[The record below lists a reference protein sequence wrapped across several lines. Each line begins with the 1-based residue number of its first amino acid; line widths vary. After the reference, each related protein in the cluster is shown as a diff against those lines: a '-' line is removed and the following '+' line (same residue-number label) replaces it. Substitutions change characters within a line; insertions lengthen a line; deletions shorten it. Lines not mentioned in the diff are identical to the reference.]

1 MTDASLS
8 FHPLSFLPDRK
19 DAGVVVGRRDSESF
33 AILDADD
40 AALLERMVSGMPP
53 DQAAAWYE
61 SEFGLAVDMPDFLES
76 LDELGFLRRSEDPVV
91 DLRPPGLEWLG
102 RALFSRLAFVVL
114 GVAVAAYLLAIRAD
128 PGIAPNPRQVFFTNS
143 LVLVQLLVVFG
154 QLPWIGLHEAC
165 HVLAGRRIGLRSQ
178 LGMGI
183 RLYFV
188 VFETRMNGLLT
199 VRHQKRYLPMLAGLL
214 MDAFVISS
222 LGLIAFAVRN
232 PDGSD
237 PLIGRIA
244 LAMAFPI
251 LVRFAYQFLLFLQ
264 TDIYFVVATAIG
276 TYDLHAAAQALI
288 RNRVWKLLGRPDK
301 LIDEDQWTARDLRAA
316 RGYAPF
322 YLVGAGVLIAI
333 GVLVIVPI
341 LLHIGHLAVTALNSS
356 PLHVR
361 FWDTLA
367 FIALNLAQFGL
378 LGFVATPQAHADP
391 PRRAANRVPKGLKS

>member
-1 MTDASLS
+1 MTDASVS
-8 FHPLSFLPDRK
+8 FHPLSFLPDRN
-19 DAGVVVGRRDSESF
+19 DVGVVVGRRDSESF
-33 AILDADD
+33 AVFDADD
-40 AALLERMVSGMPP
+40 AALLERMVGGLPP

-61 SEFGLAVDMPDFLES
+61 SEFGLPVDMPDFLET
-76 LDELGFLRRSEDPVV
+76 LDELGFLRRVGEPAG
-91 DLRPPGLEWLG
+91 DLQPPGLEWLG
-102 RALFSRLAFVVL
+102 RALFSRPAFVVL
-114 GVAVAAYLLAIRAD
+114 GLVIAAWLLAIRAD

-165 HVLAGRRIGLRSQ
+165 HVLAGRRLGLRSQ

-199 VRHQKRYLPMLAGLL
+199 VPHQKRYLPMLAGLAV
-214 MDAFVISS
+214 DTFVICS
-222 LGLIAFAVRN
+222 LGLTAFAVRN
-232 PDGSD
+232 PDGSE

-264 TDIYFVVATAIG
+264 TDVYFIVATAIG

-288 RNRVWKLLGRPDK
+288 RNRLHRALGQSDK
-301 LIDEDQWTARDLRAA
+301 LIDEDQWTARDLKAA

-322 YLVGAGVLIAI
+322 YLLGAGVMIAI

-341 LLHIGHLAVTALNSS
+341 LRHIGHLAIVALSSS

-361 FWDTLA
+361 FWDALL
-367 FIALNLAQFGL
+367 FIALNLAQFLL
-378 LGFVATPQAHADP
+378 LGFVSLRKRRLNH
-391 PRRAANRVPKGLKS
+391 RAARQARALAG

>member
-8 FHPLSFLPDRK
+8 FHPLSFLPDRRG
-19 DAGVVVGRRDSESF
+19 AGVVVGRKDSESF
-33 AILDADD
+33 AVLDTDD

-53 DQAAAWYE
+53 DRAAAWYE
-61 SEFGLAVDMPDFLES
+61 SEFGLSVDMPDFLAT
-76 LDELGFLRRSEDPVV
+76 LDELGFLRRSGEAADN
-91 DLRPPGLEWLG
+91 LGPPRLVRLG
-102 RALFSRLAFVVL
+102 QVLFSRPAFVVL
-114 GVAVAAYLLAIRAD
+114 GVAVVVWLLAIRAD

-143 LVLVQLLVVFG
+143 LLLVQLLVLFG

-165 HVLAGRRIGLRSQ
+165 HVLAGRRLGLRSQ
-178 LGMGI
+178 LGVGVRM
-183 RLYFV
+183 YFL

-199 VRHQKRYLPMLAGLL
+199 VPHQKRYLPILAGLL
-214 MDAFVISS
+214 MDTFAISS
-222 LGLIAFAVRN
+222 LGLIAFALRN
-232 PDGSD
+232 PDGSE

-264 TDIYFVVATAIG
+264 TDIYFVVATATG

-316 RGYAPF
+316 RRYAPG
-322 YLVGAGVLIAI
+322 YLVGASVMIAI

-341 LLHIGHLAVTALNSS
+341 LRHIGHLAVIALNSS
-356 PLHVR
+356 PLHVH
-361 FWDTLA
+361 FWDTLL
-367 FIALNLAQFGL
+367 FIALNLIQFAL
-378 LGFVATPQAHADP
+378 LGFVAIRQRLLS
-391 PRRAANRVPKGLKS
+391 RRAARQPRP